1 MRRRAAALLA
11 VLVIAAACGKKGDPL
26 PPLST
31 RPARTTDL
39 AVEQASETAEVSFS
53 FPSQRV
59 DGEPLRDIDR
69 IEIYRME
76 NPSSGLTA
84 SAKGAGARSDRAPIS
99 GERRRAEAARRRE
112 QAILDSSRR
121 IATIGSDLLPSSTRG
136 GRIVYRDDLS
146 AVLSS
151 APAPSLGYGVVTVR
165 RNGERSEISNIATL
179 APVLP
184 PAAPQEVIAE
194 PEERRICVRWQPVT
208 TSAAGAPAEIGGYFV
223 YRRALSE
230 EDYDRP
236 LNADP
241 VSAPEYADG
250 SAAYG
255 AAYVYTVTAIPK
267 GHPGTESA
275 PAIQFGL
282 DYADAYPPP
291 AVSRLD
297 ALPEQTVVRLSWSP
311 VDASDLAGYV
321 LFRAEDDGTLVR
333 IADLPWTAVT
343 YEDRR
348 IAAGRVYRYVV
359 RAVDRAGNL
368 SAPSPESVARPYREE

>member
-11 VLVIAAACGKKGDPL
+11 GLVFASACGKKGDPL
-26 PPLST
+26 PPLSA

-39 AVEQASETAEVSFS
+39 AVEQASETAEVSFT

-76 NPSSGLTA
+76 NPSPGLTA
-84 SAKGAGARSDRAPIS
+84 SPKGAGARSDRAPIS

-112 QAILDSSRR
+112 MAILDSSRR

-136 GRIVYRDDLS
+136 GRIVYRDSLTG
-146 AVLSS
+146 VLSS
-151 APAPSLGYGVVTVR
+151 TSPPSLGYGVVTVR

-184 PAAPQEVIAE
+184 PAAPEGVIAE
-194 PEERRICVRWQPVT
+194 PEEGRICVRWQPVT
-208 TSAAGAPAEIGGYFV
+208 TSAAGSPAEIGGYFV
-223 YRRALSE
+223 YRRALGDE
-230 EDYDRP
+230 EYGRP

-241 VSAPEYADG
+241 VPAPEYADG
-250 SAAYG
+250 SVSYG
-255 AAYVYTVTAIPK
+255 STYVYTVTAVPK
-267 GHPGTESA
+267 GHAGTESA

-282 DYADAYPPP
+282 DYADVYPPP

-297 ALPEQTVVRLSWSP
+297 ALPEQTVVRLSWPP
-311 VDASDLAGYV
+311 VEASDLAGYV
-321 LFRAEDDGTLVR
+321 LFRAEDDGPFAR
-333 IADLPWTAVT
+333 IADLPSTAVT

-348 IAAGRVYRYVV
+348 IATGHAYRYVV

-368 SAPSPESVARPYREE
+368 SAPSPESTARPYREE